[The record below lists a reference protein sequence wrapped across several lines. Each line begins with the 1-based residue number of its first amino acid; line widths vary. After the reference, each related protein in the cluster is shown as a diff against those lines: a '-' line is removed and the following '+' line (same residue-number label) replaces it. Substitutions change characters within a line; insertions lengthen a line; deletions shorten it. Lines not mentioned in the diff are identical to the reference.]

1 MQRFDIFFCNLTEMK
16 HQKPVST
23 LRLTQHDLQY
33 FLMSR
38 NSNHSNIFFADYYH
52 RKHWTDREDEE
63 LSSICLTFPLNT
75 SSTIDLGNLSEFKP
89 PSIAPNGN
97 VGTPSKYFLQ
107 AISECRLSS
116 KSIKKLGINLAERRE
131 RIFSSVAPPTHVNDG
146 TSDRN
151 PERNSRVLPTT
162 LPFQKLKPQ
171 PLRQG
176 QFEKHTLGIGRRVLE
191 TSGWKDGHGLG
202 KSEQGK
208 PDVADFRG
216 QQGRSGLG
224 CKEKP
229 TNITDGSS
237 ERIPERNS
245 VQFVLPTSLPTGSA
259 TALTSKKAAAV
270 SNEAANGAVDPTNV
284 TDGSSER
291 NPERNLQILPTF
303 LPTTDSSRK
312 DREYVYVGSATLLT
326 SQKATAVSNEAANG
340 AVGGISPK
348 RPKLSK
354 NDATNQ
360 KESQR
365 KRRRRRGG
373 GGGDG
378 SESPTIDVVN
388 NADDVDDDLD
398 YDEEEW
404 DRHRGLHN
412 DVSARRVVDNI
423 EDMNDQPGTYF
434 CL

>member
-1 MQRFDIFFCNLTEMK
+1 M
-16 HQKPVST
+16 
-23 LRLTQHDLQY
+23 
-33 FLMSR
+33 
-38 NSNHSNIFFADYYH
+38 
-52 RKHWTDREDEE
+52 
-63 LSSICLTFPLNT
+63 SSICLTFPLNT
-75 SSTIDLGNLSEFKP
+75 SSTIDLNNLSEFKP

-171 PLRQG
+171 PKRQG

-208 PDVADFRG
+208 PDVADFQG

-229 TNITDGSS
+229 TNFTDGSS

-245 VQFVLPTSLPTGSA
+245 VQFVLPA
-259 TALTSKKAAAV
+259 VLTSAKAAAV
-270 SNEAANGAVDPTNV
+270 SNEAANGAAGPTNV

-291 NPERNLQILPTF
+291 KLTILPTF
-303 LPTTDSSRK
+303 LPTDPSKK

-326 SQKATAVSNEAANG
+326 SQKAAAVSNEAAKS
-340 AVGGISPK
+340 AAGGISPK

-365 KRRRRRGG
+365 KRRRRRGSGG

-423 EDMNDQPGTYF
+423 EDMNDQPGTI
-434 CL
+434 

>member
-1 MQRFDIFFCNLTEMK
+1 M
-16 HQKPVST
+16 
-23 LRLTQHDLQY
+23 
-33 FLMSR
+33 
-38 NSNHSNIFFADYYH
+38 
-52 RKHWTDREDEE
+52 
-63 LSSICLTFPLNT
+63 
-75 SSTIDLGNLSEFKP
+75 SEFKP

-171 PLRQG
+171 PKRQG

-208 PDVADFRG
+208 PDVADFQG

-229 TNITDGSS
+229 TNVTDGSS

-245 VQFVLPTSLPTGSA
+245 VQFVLPT
-259 TALTSKKAAAV
+259 
-270 SNEAANGAVDPTNV
+270 NI

-291 NPERNLQILPTF
+291 NPERNSQILPTS
-303 LPTTDSSRK
+303 LPTDSARK

-326 SQKATAVSNEAANG
+326 SQKAAAVSNEAANG
-340 AVGGISPK
+340 AAGGISPK

-365 KRRRRRGG
+365 KRRRRRGS
-373 GGGDG
+373 GGDG

-423 EDMNDQPGTYF
+423 EDMNDQPGTYYF
-434 CL
+434 L

>member
-1 MQRFDIFFCNLTEMK
+1 MTCNIFKRKYLETLTI
-16 HQKPVST
+16 
-23 LRLTQHDLQY
+23 LI
-33 FLMSR
+33 
-38 NSNHSNIFFADYYH
+38 IFFADYYH

-75 SSTIDLGNLSEFKP
+75 SSTIDLSNLSEFKP

-107 AISECRLSS
+107 AISKCRLSS

-162 LPFQKLKPQ
+162 PPFQNLKPQ
-171 PLRQG
+171 PKRQG

-208 PDVADFRG
+208 PDVADFQG

-229 TNITDGSS
+229 TNVTDGSS

-245 VQFVLPTSLPTGSA
+245 VQFVLPTSPPTGSA
-259 TALTSKKAAAV
+259 TALTSKKATAV
-270 SNEAANGAVDPTNV
+270 SNEAVDPTNV
-284 TDGSSER
+284 TDDSSER
-291 NPERNLQILPTF
+291 NPERNLKILPTF
-303 LPTTDSSRK
+303 LPTDSARK

-326 SQKATAVSNEAANG
+326 SQKAAAVSNEAANG
-340 AVGGISPK
+340 AAGGISPK

-365 KRRRRRGG
+365 KRRRRKG

-423 EDMNDQPGTYF
+423 EDMNDQPGTYY